1 MNSACPV
8 FITAWRPC
16 ETFDKHR
23 ESVHGVVSIHVLIL
37 SLGVLC
43 VYDALFVMAK
53 RELFSLVMA
62 QISFNTAER
71 N

>member
-1 MNSACPV
+1 M
-8 FITAWRPC
+8 
-16 ETFDKHR
+16 FDKHR